1 MSQENVEVVR
11 AFFEAWN
18 AGNTDAVVELVD
30 ADVDYFPSPKLPE
43 ARPCHG
49 PEEVLQFIA
58 RYLDAYSR
66 HEWAIQEV
74 IEVGGDRLL
83 ARVNLRVEGRDS
95 GVKLK
100 GDLYHCFW
108 LRDGRFFRVEDHL
121 TLSGPSMRSGSKAK
135 RSKPWACRSKTLTPT
150 PEPCGCTARRQPT
163 LRCSRND
170 FPAVRRPLIRA
181 RTAATASKPTPGFEP
196 GTPSLRVTF

>member
-18 AGNTDAVVELVD
+18 AGNTDAVVELLD
-30 ADVDYFPSPKLPE
+30 ADVDYFPSRKLPE

-49 PEEVLQFIA
+49 PEEVLQFMA

-74 IEVGGDRLL
+74 IEVGGDRFL

-95 GVKLK
+95 GVKLE

-108 LRDGRFFRVEDHL
+108 LRGGRFFRVEDHM
-121 TLSGPSMRSGSKAK
+121 TLSGALHALGLEGE
-135 RSKPWACRSKTLTPT
+135 TLEAGPLGVGDVAGERGDRADG
-150 PEPCGCTARRQPT
+150 PRRRGRDDWDAVFKDMALVT
-163 LRCSRND
+163 SSSTSRV
-170 FPAVRRPLIRA
+170 PPVP
-181 RTAATASKPTPGFEP
+181 
-196 GTPSLRVTF
+196 

>member
-1 MSQENVEVVR
+1 MSQKNEVMVR

-18 AGNTDAVVELVD
+18 AGDTDAVVELVD
-30 ADVDYFPSPKLPE
+30 ADVDYFPTPKLPE

-83 ARVNLRVEGRDS
+83 VRVKLRVEGRDS
-95 GVKLK
+95 GVKLT

-121 TLSGPSMRSGSKAK
+121 TLKGALHALGLEGD
-135 RSKPWACRSKTLTPT
+135 TL
-150 PEPCGCTARRQPT
+150 A
-163 LRCSRND
+163 
-170 FPAVRRPLIRA
+170 AVGLSEQDA
-181 RTAATASKPTPGFEP
+181 HADS
-196 GTPSLRVTF
+196 